1 MSVRTDAET
10 FIDVIDVYEDDDTIY
25 RLYITGNDEDGFKI
39 NGEPAEDISLSRDMP
54 LSHTFVFLLV
64 FRKLT

>member
-25 RLYITGNDEDGFKI
+25 RLYITGNDEDGFMI
-39 NGEPAEDISLSRDMP
+39 NGEPAED
-54 LSHTFVFLLV
+54 LV
-64 FRKLT
+64 TTGYFTE